1 MAAKSKARIHG
12 FTPGLQTRRAPTLIH
27 RKRDGFWLVRFR
39 HQDRTRSI
47 SLGISSNVLRDDEV
61 PARPQDF
68 VFEGGKWIP
77 REVHEK
83 FSAEYRLPYIR
94 GTYNPWDESRNPLF
108 VEAKETFLE
117 RYSEQANTQRSYS
130 GVLGLLEGQITNPHA
145 RLSHVRSDDIVAV
158 IDSPTLKSPASR
170 QSYWRQLRAFFN
182 WCVDV
187 QYLDEKQNPFERVQK
202 PSGPREVSKQFL
214 SPEGYEAVL
223 EALRRDYKQK
233 LKYLANPKDIIWV
246 EPVFEL
252 AISTGLR
259 RDELA
264 AMQWQDIR
272 PELGTI
278 EVRPKQQSR
287 DGIDFMPKGKR
298 ARRIELHP
306 RAEWTLEK
314 LRDEYQVSGPL
325 DFVLRSPLDNGEG
338 NASIRAN
345 VEKASDRWREYRKKV
360 PKAVSLKFHDLRG
373 LFITY
378 LLILDYSPY
387 LVQNWAGHTDIK
399 VTMGYSRFAHEV
411 ASSRMR
417 RELRERLVAF
427 GFNPP
432 TSNDRA

>member
-1 MAAKSKARIHG
+1 M
-12 FTPGLQTRRAPTLIH
+12 IH

-202 PSGPREVSKQFL
+202 PSGPRQVSKQFL

-314 LRDEYQVSGPL
+314 LRDEYQESGPL
-325 DFVLRSPLDNGEG
+325 DFVLRSPLDKGEG

-360 PKAVSLKFHDLRG
+360 PEAVSLKFHDLRG

-399 VTMGYSRFAHEV
+399 VTIGYSRFAHEV

-432 TSNDRA
+432 TNNDRA